1 MKLTTLFLASFLF
14 LLSFSLP
21 LLAQETDPT
30 NAITIAESDYRHQFD
45 QYRDAYNSFTL
56 AKSQWLSSLNLKTE
70 QEALQAAKL
79 AASAR
84 VDVMTSYTR
93 WLRLQ
98 LLQFT
103 STYEKAA
110 NLAARLEELN
120 SWYLTHKTNIQAAGS
135 TPAFDQVMV
144 EYSDPQAKINRD
156 ALYST
161 AQTELK
167 VAQLAYYQHYSRAIY
182 DPVLKALQDKTD
194 IPEVEQGLS
203 RIDQLGKEINDELDA
218 ISTFG
223 GTLEAESFNPVQY
236 FRKVNERLSE
246 VHSKQ
251 ITLLNLMIELESRY
265 VRN

>member
-1 MKLTTLFLASFLF
+1 MKLTTLFLSALLF
-14 LLSFSLP
+14 LLSSSLP
-21 LLAQETDPT
+21 LLAQDTEPSDPIVSAET
-30 NAITIAESDYRHQFD
+30 DYRHQFD
-45 QYRDAYNSFTL
+45 LYRDAYNSFTL
-56 AKSQWLSSLNLKTE
+56 AKSQWSSSLNLKTE
-70 QEALQAAKL
+70 QEALQAAKI

-84 VDVMTSYTR
+84 TDVMIAYTR

-120 SWYLTHKTNIQAAGS
+120 TWYLTHKTDIQATGS
-135 TPAFDQVMV
+135 TSAFDQVMAQ
-144 EYSDPQAKINRD
+144 YSSPQAKINRD
-156 ALYST
+156 TLYSLS
-161 AQTELK
+161 QTELK
-167 VAQLAYYQHYSRAIY
+167 VAHLAYYQHYSRAIY
-182 DPVLKALQDKTD
+182 DPILKALQDKTD

-203 RIDQLGKEINDELDA
+203 RIDQLGKEINDELDS

-223 GTLEAESFNPVQY
+223 GTLEAESFNSTQY
-236 FRKVNERLSE
+236 FRKVKERLSL